1 MHFWQRFTTWLGA
14 LPASRVTWA
23 LALAFCLWAVLDLFA
38 LRLSGGVANSTY
50 DTMVRAR
57 FYAAAPDPR
66 VVIVDIDEASLAQ
79 MAKEFGRWP
88 WPRDTLATVL
98 DFMEKQNPQAVAW
111 DVLFSDA
118 DRLSP
123 GGDKA
128 FDEAAKRSAH
138 SHFSVVRLPAEYD
151 RQSKVTRDVLP
162 GLWLGVAV
170 PQSPLVNSL
179 ASTAGSQPA
188 ANMPGNTTP
197 SFAPAA
203 VAPAAL
209 LPVAQS
215 TVALIPPVLPA
226 VAASRLGYNN
236 GYTDVDGVLRR
247 YRMLE
252 TLSDGSQ
259 IQSMALSVANA
270 VQASNTINSVAS
282 PAIFHWPGG
291 LFDAKKEDA
300 LMLWRSKAN
309 HYPRVPFADVF
320 SVAEGGKARSPMP
333 SFAGKIVLI
342 GSTASSLHDIHPTPL
357 GAQHAGVDSLAT
369 AIDNAVNQRHLAE
382 LPRWLQALLAISLC
396 MGMAWWVQRH
406 GIGSLDASL
415 LLLPGALL
423 GISYLSL
430 NGSPVF
436 VDLHLAAGFAL
447 LFIALLRV
455 WNGWRRNYWCGE
467 LAASMQ
473 PQGIM
478 ALRLALPA
486 AGVGLDALIRTLEL
500 HAPQCR
506 VLGGDATA
514 TWPAQLRWPELHQA
528 TAVAGPLPQLQHL
541 RSNLLSRTAASQQR
555 AALTGLTVAAC
566 SEPYAVQP
574 GISRAAWAEHAR
586 SVCATAPPMPAADTM
601 PAAHTVPSVSP
612 APGAPLAS
620 ANPPASPAAKSS

>member
-1 MHFWQRFTTWLGA
+1 MHLWQRFTLWLGA
-14 LPASRVTWA
+14 LPASRVTWV

-38 LRLSGGVANSTY
+38 LRLSSGLANSTY

-57 FYAAAPDPR
+57 VYAAVPDPR
-66 VVIVDIDEASLAQ
+66 VVIVDIDEASLAH

-98 DFMEKQNPQAVAW
+98 DFIEKQNPQAIAW
-111 DVLFSDA
+111 DILFSDA

-128 FDEAAKRSAH
+128 FDEAAKRSAR

-151 RQSKVTRDVLP
+151 QQSKVTRDALP
-162 GLWLGVAV
+162 GLWVGW
-170 PQSPLVNSL
+170 
-179 ASTAGSQPA
+179 PA
-188 ANMPGNTTP
+188 ASP
-197 SFAPAA
+197 
-203 VAPAAL
+203 
-209 LPVAQS
+209 LPVAPS
-215 TVALIPPVLPA
+215 TVALIAPVLPA
-226 VAASRLGYNN
+226 VAASKLGYNY

-247 YRMLE
+247 YRVRE
-252 TLSDGSQ
+252 TLADGSQ

-270 VQASNTINSVAS
+270 VNASITINSVAT
-282 PAIFHWPGG
+282 PAIFHWSNG
-291 LFDAKKEDA
+291 LFDTKKEDA
-300 LMLWRSKAN
+300 LILWRAKTN

-320 SVAEGGKARSPMP
+320 SLAEGSKPQRGVP

-357 GAQHAGVDSLAT
+357 GAQHAGIDSLAT
-369 AIDNAVNQRHLAE
+369 AIDNAVNQRQLME

-396 MGMAWWVQRH
+396 IGMAWWVQRH
-406 GIGSLDASL
+406 GISSLDAAL

-436 VDLHLAAGFAL
+436 IDLHLAAGIAL
-447 LFIALLRV
+447 LFIALLRM
-455 WNGWRRNYWCGE
+455 WNGWRRNFWCGE
-467 LAASMQ
+467 LASSVH
-473 PQGIM
+473 PRGIM

-486 AGVGLDALIRTLEL
+486 ADVGLDALIRTLEL

-528 TAVAGPLPQLQHL
+528 AAVAGPIGQLQHL
-541 RSNLLSRTAASQQR
+541 RSTLLSRTAASKKR

-566 SEPYAVQP
+566 SEPYAVEP

-586 SVCATAPPMPAADTM
+586 SACATAPPMPAAQPT
-601 PAAHTVPSVSP
+601 
-612 APGAPLAS
+612 
-620 ANPPASPAAKSS
+620 

>member
-1 MHFWQRFTTWLGA
+1 MDFWRRFTTWLGA

-23 LALAFCLWAVLDLFA
+23 LALVFCLWAVLDLFA
-38 LRLSGGVANSTY
+38 LRLSGGLANSTY

-57 FYAAAPDPR
+57 FYAASPDPR

-88 WPRDTLATVL
+88 WPRDTLATAL
-98 DFMEKQNPQAVAW
+98 DFIEKQNPQAIAW

-128 FDEAAKRSAH
+128 FDEAAKRSTH

-151 RQSKVTRDVLP
+151 RQSKVTRDALP
-162 GLWLGVAV
+162 GLWLGAAV
-170 PQSPLVNSL
+170 P
-179 ASTAGSQPA
+179 PA
-188 ANMPGNTTP
+188 A
-197 SFAPAA
+197 
-203 VAPAAL
+203 
-209 LPVAQS
+209 AQS

-226 VAASRLGYNN
+226 VAASKLGYNN
-236 GYTDVDGVLRR
+236 GYTDADGVLRR

-252 TLSDGSQ
+252 TLTDGSQ

-270 VQASNTINSVAS
+270 LHLSSTTNSVAS
-282 PAIFHWPGG
+282 PAIFHWYND
-291 LFDAKKEDA
+291 LFDVKKEDA

-320 SVAEGGKARSPMP
+320 SVAEGGTARSPVP
-333 SFAGKIVLI
+333 SFTGKIVLI

-382 LPRWLQALLAISLC
+382 LPRWLQALLAIGLC
-396 MGMAWWVQRH
+396 VGMAWWVQRH
-406 GIGSLDASL
+406 GISSLDAAL

-436 VDLHLAAGFAL
+436 IDLHLAAGIAL
-447 LFIALLRV
+447 LFIALLRM
-455 WNGWRRNYWCGE
+455 WNGWRRNYWTGE
-467 LAASMQ
+467 PAPSAQ
-473 PQGIM
+473 PSGIM

-486 AGVGLDALIRTLEL
+486 ADVGLDALIRTLEL
-500 HAPQCR
+500 HAPKCR

-514 TWPAQLRWPELHQA
+514 TWPAQLRWPELLQA
-528 TAVAGPLPQLQHL
+528 AAVAGPMQQLQHL
-541 RSNLLSRTAASQQR
+541 RSNLLSRTAASKQR
-555 AALTGLTVAAC
+555 AALTGLSVAAC
-566 SEPYAVQP
+566 SEPHAVEA
-574 GISRAAWAEHAR
+574 GISRAVWAEHAR
-586 SVCATAPPMPAADTM
+586 SACANAAAIAVAQLVKQPATE
-601 PAAHTVPSVSP
+601 
-612 APGAPLAS
+612 PLGQPNQS
-620 ANPPASPAAKSS
+620 TISEKKP

>member
-38 LRLSGGVANSTY
+38 LRLSGGLANSTY

-57 FYAAAPDPR
+57 VYAAAPDPR
-66 VVIVDIDEASLAQ
+66 VVIIDIDEASLAQ

-88 WPRDTLATVL
+88 WPRDTLATAL
-98 DFMEKQNPQAVAW
+98 DFIEKQSPQAIVW

-151 RQSKVTRDVLP
+151 RQSKVTRDALP

-170 PQSPLVNSL
+170 PGAVLVNSL
-179 ASTAGSQPA
+179 GSAALAATPA
-188 ANMPGNTTP
+188 APQT
-197 SFAPAA
+197 
-203 VAPAAL
+203 AL
-209 LPVAQS
+209 LPVVSS

-226 VAASRLGYNN
+226 VAASKLGYNN
-236 GYTDVDGVLRR
+236 GYTDADGVLRR
-247 YRMLE
+247 YRMRE

-259 IQSMALSVANA
+259 IQSMAVSVANA
-270 VQASNTINSVAS
+270 VHTQNTINSITA
-282 PAIFHWPGG
+282 PATFK
-291 LFDAKKEDA
+291 LADALLDAKKEDA

-309 HYPRVPFADVF
+309 HYPRVPFSDVF
-320 SVAEGGKARSPMP
+320 AVAEGASARRPVP

-342 GSTASSLHDIHPTPL
+342 GSTAASLHDIHPTPL

-382 LPRWLQALLAISLC
+382 LPRWLQALLAMGLC
-396 MGMAWWVQRH
+396 AGMAWWVQRH
-406 GIGSLDASL
+406 GISSLDAAL
-415 LLLPGALL
+415 FLLPGALL

-436 VDLHLAAGFAL
+436 IDLHLAAGIAL
-447 LFIALLRV
+447 LFIALLRM
-455 WNGWRRNYWCGE
+455 WNGWRRNYWTGE
-467 LAASMQ
+467 PAASAQ
-473 PQGIM
+473 PSGIM

-486 AGVGLDALIRTLEL
+486 ADVGLDALIRTLEL

-528 TAVAGPLPQLQHL
+528 AAVAGPMEQLQIL
-541 RSNLLSRTAASQQR
+541 RSHLLSRTTASKKR
-555 AALTGLTVAAC
+555 ATLTGLSVAAC
-566 SEPYAVQP
+566 SEPYAVAP

-586 SVCATAPPMPAADTM
+586 SACATAPPMP
-601 PAAHTVPSVSP
+601 
-612 APGAPLAS
+612 S
-620 ANPPASPAAKSS
+620 AQAI

>member
-1 MHFWQRFTTWLGA
+1 MHFWRRFTLWLGA

-23 LALAFCLWAVLDLFA
+23 LALAFCLWAVLDLFV
-38 LRLSGGVANSTY
+38 LKLSSGLANSTY

-88 WPRDTLATVL
+88 WPRDTLATAL
-98 DFMEKQNPQAVAW
+98 DFIEKQQPQAVAW
-111 DVLFSDA
+111 DILFSDA

-128 FDEAAKRSAH
+128 FDEAAKRSTH

-151 RQSKVTRDVLP
+151 RQSKVTRAALP
-162 GLWLGVAV
+162 GLWLGA
-170 PQSPLVNSL
+170 
-179 ASTAGSQPA
+179 ATAA
-188 ANMPGNTTP
+188 APSMAAPSAAAPDAAAPHTT
-197 SFAPAA
+197 AT
-203 VAPAAL
+203 AL
-209 LPVAQS
+209 LPVVAS

-226 VAASRLGYNN
+226 VAAGKLGYNN
-236 GYTDVDGVLRR
+236 GYTDADGVLRR
-247 YRMLE
+247 YRMQE
-252 TLSDGSQ
+252 TLVDGSQ
-259 IQSMALSVANA
+259 IQSMAISVAHA
-270 VQASNTINSVAS
+270 VQAQSTINSVAAS
-282 PAIFHWPGG
+282 AISHWADG
-291 LFDAKKEDA
+291 LFHAKKEDT
-300 LMLWRSKAN
+300 LMLWRAKAN

-320 SVAEGGKARSPMP
+320 ALAEGGKPQRAVP

-382 LPRWLQALLAISLC
+382 LPRWLQALLAMGLC
-396 MGMAWWVQRH
+396 VGMAWWVQRH
-406 GIGSLDASL
+406 GVSSLDAAL

-436 VDLHLAAGFAL
+436 LDLHLAAGIAL

-455 WNGWRRNYWCGE
+455 WNGWRRNFWCGE
-467 LAASMQ
+467 LAPSAQ
-473 PQGIM
+473 PSGIM

-486 AGVGLDALIRTLEL
+486 ADVGLDALIRTLEL

-528 TAVAGPLPQLQHL
+528 AAVAGPMQQLQHL
-541 RSNLLSRTAASQQR
+541 RSNLLSRTAESRKR
-555 AALTGLTVAAC
+555 ATLTGLTVAAC
-566 SEPYAVQP
+566 SAPYAVEP

-586 SVCATAPPMPAADTM
+586 SACATAPPMPAAQAT
-601 PAAHTVPSVSP
+601 
-612 APGAPLAS
+612 
-620 ANPPASPAAKSS
+620 